1 MPRFVIEREIPN
13 AGKLTTAELREI
25 SVRSCDVIRH
35 FGHTVQWIESF
46 VTDNKIYC
54 VYLAPDK
61 EILMAHSV
69 KGELPVDRI
78 EQVSTTIGPATA
90 E

>member
-13 AGKLTTAELREI
+13 AGKLTTAELQEI

-46 VTDNKIYC
+46 VTENKIYC

-61 EILMAHSV
+61 DILLQHSV
-69 KGELPVDRI
+69 KGELPVHRM
-78 EQVSTTIGPATA
+78 EEVKTIISPANA